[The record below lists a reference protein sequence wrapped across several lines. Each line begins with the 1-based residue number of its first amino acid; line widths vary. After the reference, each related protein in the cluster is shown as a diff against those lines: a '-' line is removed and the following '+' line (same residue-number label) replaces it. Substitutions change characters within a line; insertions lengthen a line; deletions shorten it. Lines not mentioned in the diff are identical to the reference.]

1 MALTRNYDWRSELVT
16 EPNDGTYLNIPRTSL
31 KVQDVLNRSIRGA
44 PSDVIDTSDE
54 FDPPQS
60 EDDWTTKPYI
70 DDIVDADVVL
80 QAAREK
86 LLKTGSPSPT
96 PLPADPPPSPP
107 SEE

>member
-1 MALTRNYDWRSELVT
+1 MALTRNYDWQKQLEIEANSLE
-16 EPNDGTYLNIPRTSL
+16 YLNIPRTSL
-31 KVQDVLNRSIRGA
+31 KVQDVLARSLRGA

-54 FDPPQS
+54 FDPPQP

-80 QAAREK
+80 QAARAK
-86 LLKTGSPSPT
+86 LLKTGSPSST
-96 PLPADPPPSPP
+96 PPPVDAPPSSP